1 MVVNNKHEDSANIPI
16 LAQNEQRQQDYSSHV
31 CVPQLVTLQAAA
43 MPDAAALIAGN
54 RVLSYG
60 ELNRRSNQLA
70 HYLQAIGVQQGAIVG
85 LCVERSIDMVIGLLG
100 ILKSGAAYLPMD
112 PSYPPARLAF
122 MLEDTR
128 AVALV
133 SHQKLATDLPI
144 SGIPVVCLDADAQA
158 LVRLDTDNPITLEPA
173 KANDLAYVIYTSG
186 STGQP
191 KGVPITH
198 GSLLNLVYW
207 HQRAFAVT
215 ADDRAT
221 QIASPAFDA
230 MGWELWPYLTL
241 GASIYL
247 PTDDTRV
254 DPLLLRDWLVNC
266 GITIAFLPT
275 TLAESVMTL
284 KWPSTTALRYL
295 LTGGDTL
302 HHYPPPSLPFTLVNN
317 YGPTEATVVATSGHV
332 LPAAQADEPPP
343 IGYPI
348 ANTEIYILDDYLQQV
363 PTGTAGE
370 LYIGGVGLAQG
381 YLNRPDLTEEKFI
394 PHPFSNE
401 PGARLYKTGDLAR
414 YLPDGQIAFLGRIDH
429 QIKIRGYRIEPG
441 EIVSVLNKHPAVQ
454 ASVVVAREDTP
465 GDKRLVAYLVP
476 APGAHIS
483 PPSLLDLL
491 VAYLPDY
498 MIPSAFVRLE
508 ELPLTPNGKVN
519 RSALPVPDATNLLQD
534 EVAAAPSTPTE
545 ELVAGI
551 ITSLLDIEQ
560 VSRDDN
566 FFMLG
571 GHSLLGTQVIGR
583 VADTFGVD
591 LPLRALFLA
600 PTVRLLSAEIERH
613 ILAQVEEMSDDEI
626 RSLLEREHSV

>member
-16 LAQNEQRQQDYSSHV
+16 LAQNEQRQQDYSTHV

-70 HYLQAIGVQQGAIVG
+70 HYLQAAGVRQGVIVG

-112 PSYPPARLAF
+112 PAYPPARLAF
-122 MLEDTR
+122 MLEDSR
-128 AVALV
+128 AAALV
-133 SHQKLATDLPI
+133 SHQQLAADLPI
-144 SGIPVVCLDADAQA
+144 RGIHVVCLDADARELA
-158 LVRLDTDNPITLEPA
+158 RLDSDNPITLA
-173 KANDLAYVIYTSG
+173 KASDLAYVVYTSG

-247 PTDDTRV
+247 PSEDTRV
-254 DPLLLRDWLVNC
+254 DPLLLRDWLVDC
-266 GITIAFLPT
+266 GITITFLPT
-275 TLAESVMTL
+275 MLAESAMTL

-295 LTGGDTL
+295 LTGGDAL

-332 LPAAQADEPPP
+332 FPAAQADGRPP

-348 ANTEIYILDDYLQQV
+348 ANTEIYILDECLQQV

-370 LYIGGVGLAQG
+370 LHIGGVGLAQS
-381 YLNRPDLTEEKFI
+381 YLNRPDLTGEKFI

-441 EIVSVLNKHPAVQ
+441 EIVSVLNRHPAVQ

-476 APGAHIS
+476 VPGAHIS

-491 VAYLPDY
+491 VTYLPDY

-508 ELPLTPNGKVN
+508 ELPVTPNGKVN

-534 EVAAAPSTPTE
+534 EVATAPSTPTE

-551 ITSLLDIEQ
+551 IASLLDIEQ
-560 VSRDDN
+560 VRRDDN

-571 GHSLLGTQVIGR
+571 GHSLLGTQVIAR

-591 LPLRALFLA
+591 LPLRALFIA

-613 ILAQVEEMSDDEI
+613 ILAQMEEMSDDEI